1 MGSSLK
7 LCLVAEGKADFYPR
21 LAPTCEWDTAAAHA
35 VVLASGGTVL
45 DEQFEP
51 LRYNTK
57 AELLNPNFFV
67 IGDTQEIWK
76 ELQS

>member
-1 MGSSLK
+1 M
-7 LCLVAEGKADFYPR
+7 LVVQLDMINVDRRKGNSDIVYFSHE
-21 LAPTCEWDTAAAHA
+21 H
-35 VVLASGGTVL
+35 SVL

-67 IGDTQEIWK
+67 IGDTPEIWK
-76 ELQS
+76 ELLS